1 MGDKFDYGAWATKN
15 NIRCADGRI
24 IRKGAFKDMN
34 GKKVP
39 LVWNH
44 DHKDMDMVLGHALL
58 EDRDEGI
65 YAYLSVNP
73 DTRYGKQCKSLI
85 EHGDVT
91 SVSIYAN
98 GLTQNENGEVFHGI
112 IREVSIVL
120 AGANPGAYIDAILAH
135 KDDPDDALVAYFEE
149 DDSFEHSILSIED
162 NAIEHST
169 ENTPAEE
176 TGSKEDNS
184 IEHSAEEDGKG
195 DNKMN
200 EDKTVGE
207 VFEDIKK
214 KLSDEEMN
222 VIYGII
228 GMAAEGESEGNEGGE
243 DMKHN
248 AFEGEDF
255 TTGEEL
261 IHSALH
267 DIFVDA
273 KKYGSLK
280 ESYLAHAEEVEQ
292 YGIDHM
298 EYFQTPEGTDIYDR
312 PQFITTKP
320 NGWVNKVLAGVHH
333 TPFAKV
339 RMMFADI
346 TEDEA
351 RAKGYIKGNYKKEEF
366 FKLQKR
372 TVSPTTIYKKQKF
385 DRDDL
390 ADADWDIIPWVK
402 AEMSVKLDEEKARAY
417 IFGDGRSNGDEDK
430 INEANIIPVVKEDE
444 LFLVT
449 VQVSAPASSS
459 AADQKAFAENLIDQ
473 MVLAQDDYTGSG
485 DLTAFVEAKQV
496 SKMLLLKDEF
506 GHRLYKTLTELA
518 SAMGVSEVVKVP
530 AAVMP
535 ADHYA
540 VALDLS
546 DYNVGVKDMGKRSMF
561 SDFDIDYNQ
570 MKYLLEERQSGCLI
584 RPKSAIVI
592 KKTSNAG

>member
-24 IRKGAFKDMN
+24 IRKGAFKEMD
-34 GKKVP
+34 GKIVP

-44 DHKDMDMVLGHALL
+44 DHKDIDSVLGHALL
-58 EDRDEGI
+58 EDRDQGI

-73 DTRYGKQCKSLI
+73 DTKYGKQCKSLI
-85 EHGDVT
+85 EHGDVS

-98 GLTQNENGEVFHGI
+98 GLSQNENGEVFHGI

-135 KDDPDDALVAYFEE
+135 KDDPDDALVAFLEE
-149 DDSFEHSILSIED
+149 DDDSIEHGFLFID
-162 NAIEHST
+162 
-169 ENTPAEE
+169 ENPIDTKKEKAPAEE
-176 TGSKEDNS
+176 PNK
-184 IEHSAEEDGKG
+184 IEHSAESNEG
-195 DNKMN
+195 DKAMEEN
-200 EDKTVGE
+200 KTVGE

-214 KLSDEEMN
+214 KLTEDEMN
-222 VIYGII
+222 VVYGII
-228 GMAAEGESEGNEGGE
+228 GMAAEGEDEGGEE

-248 AFEGEDF
+248 AFEGEEHVNTD
-255 TTGEEL
+255 EL
-261 IHSALH
+261 MHSALH

-280 ESYLAHAEEVEQ
+280 ESYLAHADEVQQ

-298 EYFQTPEGTDIYDR
+298 EYFQSPEGTDIYDR
-312 PQFITTKP
+312 PQFITIQP
-320 NGWVNKVLAGVHH
+320 NGWVKKVLAGVHH
-333 TPFAKV
+333 TPFAKI

-351 RAKGYIKGNYKKEEF
+351 RAKGYIKGNYKREEF
-366 FKLQKR
+366 FKVQKR

-390 ADADWDIIPWVK
+390 VDADWDIIPWVK
-402 AEMSVKLDEEKARAY
+402 AEMGTKLDEEKARAY
-417 IFGDGRSNGDEDK
+417 IFGDGRSNNDEDK
-430 INEANIIPVVKEDE
+430 INESNIIPVVKEDE

-449 VQVSAPASSS
+449 VEVSGPASTS
-459 AADQKAFAENLIDQ
+459 AADQKAFAEDLIDQ

-485 DLTAFVEAKQV
+485 DITAFVEAKQV

-506 GHRLYKTLTELA
+506 GHRLYKTIAELA

-530 AAVMP
+530 ASVLP
-535 ADHYA
+535 VDHYA
-540 VALDLS
+540 VALDLA

-561 SDFDIDYNQ
+561 SDFDIDFNQ

-592 KKTSNAG
+592 KKTGNAG